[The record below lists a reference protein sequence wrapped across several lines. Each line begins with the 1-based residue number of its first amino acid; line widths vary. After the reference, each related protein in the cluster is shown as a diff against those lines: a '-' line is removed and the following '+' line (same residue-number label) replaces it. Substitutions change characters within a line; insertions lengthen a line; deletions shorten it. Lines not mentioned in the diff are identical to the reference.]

1 MSANQ
6 QLKPIQFSRVVG
18 KDFSTTLK
26 QRVNSYFVEN
36 NISRFSNSGM
46 VFKTIFMLSLY
57 FIPYGLIVSGLFSSS
72 WMMVLLYTVMAF
84 GVAGIGLS
92 IQHDANHGAYS
103 TNANVNKYL
112 GKMLN
117 VIGGFASAWKIQ
129 HNVLHHTY
137 TNILHYDEDISPIG
151 GVLRF
156 SPNDELNKIHKFQ
169 HIYAWF
175 LYGLMTFMWV
185 TTKDFKQIYRY
196 KEMGLTNTLNQSFN
210 SVIME
215 LIISKIL
222 YYGYILVIPLMVT
235 SAPWWSIVLG
245 ICVMHYVAS
254 LMFGLTFQPGHIV
267 PETNFPQPTRD
278 LTIENNWMIHQ
289 LESTSNYAPNNR
301 LFSWFVGGINFQVEH
316 HLFPNICHV
325 HYRALSQIISETA
338 KEYDVPY
345 YSHSSFLSALK
356 YHAKML
362 KSLGEETKT
371 KAAA

>member
-1 MSANQ
+1 MS
-6 QLKPIQFSRVVG
+6 
-18 KDFSTTLK
+18 
-26 QRVNSYFVEN
+26 
-36 NISRFSNSGM
+36 
-46 VFKTIFMLSLY
+46 
-57 FIPYGLIVSGLFSSS
+57 
-72 WMMVLLYTVMAF
+72 F

-112 GKMLN
+112 GKLLN
-117 VIGGFASAWKIQ
+117 LVGGFASAWKIQ

-196 KEMGLTNTLNQSFN
+196 KKMGLTNTLNQSFN
-210 SVIME
+210 SIVIE

-222 YYGYILVIPLMVT
+222 YYGYILIIPLMIT
-235 SAPWWSIVLG
+235 SAPWWSVVVG
-245 ICVMHYVAS
+245 IFVMHYVSS

-325 HYRALSQIISETA
+325 HYRALSQIIKETA

-345 YSHSSFLSALK
+345 YSHNSFLSALK
-356 YHAKML
+356 YHSKML
-362 KSLGEETKT
+362 KSLGRETQ
-371 KAAA
+371 AAA